1 MTKIEYL
8 HDEGDGNYCICPD
21 AIVTIP
27 ASNIQNKVDL
37 RPFQIRHK
45 YANKQTT
52 GVSEQ
57 VGATN

>member
-52 GVSEQ
+52 GVS
-57 VGATN
+57 A